1 MRVATCVVCGE
12 RLNVLQEKLITAEWV
27 DASSGALVAMH
38 FHSPCFVR
46 WYQETASA
54 RAKPKRGKENPPAL
68 PAPGESAGAAG
79 AAGAAEPAGEAPRAG
94 GERPPGAGASRG
106 ASGGGATGQPASETP
121 PEDYLT
127 AAERKR
133 LQELRSRLKERGGDR
148 SGGRASGS
156 GGARQHP
163 EDDQQGVA
171 EDDKAPHD

>member
-54 RAKPKRGKENPPAL
+54 RAKPKRGKESPPAL
-68 PAPGESAGAAG
+68 PAPGESAG
-79 AAGAAEPAGEAPRAG
+79 PAGPAPRAG
-94 GERPPGAGASRG
+94 GEAPPQESG
-106 ASGGGATGQPASETP
+106 SGGAQPGPPASETP

-133 LQELRSRLKERGGDR
+133 LQELRSRLKERGDR
-148 SGGRASGS
+148 GGGGPGS
-156 GGARQHP
+156 GRARQHP

-171 EDDKAPHD
+171 EDDQAPHD